1 MEMDMP
7 KAIIIAATI
16 ISIGNIVSS
25 GFFSFSSDSVGVANR
40 YNKFT
45 GSVSMCSWGEGCES
59 FTVKPD
65 AKPISA
71 DEDLSKPLDKS
82 KSNK

>member
-1 MEMDMP
+1 MEIDMP

-40 YNKFT
+40 YNNFT
-45 GSVSMCSWGEGCES
+45 GSVSMCSWGDGCEP
-59 FTVKPD
+59 FAVKPNV
-65 AKPISA
+65 KPIST
-71 DEDLSKPLDKS
+71 DEDLSKPLDESKS
-82 KSNK
+82 KK